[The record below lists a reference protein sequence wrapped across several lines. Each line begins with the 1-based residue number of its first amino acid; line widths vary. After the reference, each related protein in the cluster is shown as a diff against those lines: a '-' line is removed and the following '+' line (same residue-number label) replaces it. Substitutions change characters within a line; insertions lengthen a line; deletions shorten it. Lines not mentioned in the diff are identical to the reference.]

1 MNARS
6 KRWMMAVGATFAVAA
21 GGGATAVAS
30 ASAQSAAASGTAQ
43 IPPVESNIAGK
54 SWVKYS
60 ASSGEK
66 SASLAADDDEAT
78 AWKATGPREQWL
90 RLDLGGAY
98 DNLRKVRVVFPT
110 ATATYRYVVEAS
122 ANGAAW
128 TTIADRSRN
137 AAAGPGEDQFVKPG
151 IRFVRVRISGAS
163 PGAAIGVAELKVYN
177 YLRPDLVVGADIS
190 YADQDTNQD
199 HLTYYVD
206 DPATATDVLTSARN
220 AGMRYV
226 RLRVF
231 NTPRDERTGSYLN
244 PAYQGPDRTL
254 EVARKVK
261 SLGMGLGIDLHY
273 SDSWADPSKQAKPS
287 AWASL
292 PFDQLVTAVHDYTRD
307 YVERLVAQGTVP
319 DKVAVGNE
327 LIKGFLW
334 GSERPAPWFTDAA
347 DWCYDCYFNHDP
359 AYTAKPGGGI
369 AWDDWKATD
378 PARRAAYEASW
389 DRFTTLQAAG
399 IRAVHEVAAAHRVQI
414 GVETHTIIDN
424 GQFERTQ
431 EFWNQFL
438 RRLKAKGQDIDVMG
452 FSYYSEWHGTPDV
465 FESEL
470 QKLAAQHPGYKI
482 DVAETA
488 HPSAF
493 SDPIPNSPYPV
504 SIQGQQD
511 ALLRVFQMV
520 NDLPDNRGLGALV
533 WEPAHFQSMGNWTTS
548 AWPVIQ
554 WNSSIKAYGV
564 VPPPAPTPVKLKAGD
579 GSLTVTF
586 RPSLAGDPAQLAYQV
601 SVDGGATWRTPTISS
616 QSDGTVS
623 ANLQSLRDGV
633 RYTVSVR
640 AVSAL
645 GGPGAAASA
654 GTVVLNAP
662 PPGPK
667 HR

>member
-1 MNARS
+1 MSGQPR
-6 KRWMMAVGATFAVAA
+6 RWIVAACATVAVAAVGAT
-21 GGGATAVAS
+21 ATTP
-30 ASAQSAAASGTAQ
+30 ASAQSASASDTGQ
-43 IPPVESNIAGK
+43 IQPVESNIAGK
-54 SWVKYS
+54 PWVTYT
-60 ASSGEK
+60 ASTGRK
-66 SASLAADDDEAT
+66 TASLAADSDETT
-78 AWKATGPREQWL
+78 AWKATGRTNQWL
-90 RLDLGGAY
+90 GLDLGGAY

-110 ATATYRYVVEAS
+110 PKATYRYVVEAS

-128 TTIADRSRN
+128 TTIADHSHN
-137 AAAGPGEDQFVKPG
+137 ATAGPGEDQFTRPG
-151 IRFVRVRISGAS
+151 IRFLRVKITGAS
-163 PGAAIGVAELKVYN
+163 AGAEIGISEFKIYN
-177 YLRPDLVVGADIS
+177 YLRPDLVAGADIS
-190 YADQDTNQD
+190 YADQDDNQD

-231 NTPRDERTGSYLN
+231 NTPRDEKTGNYLN

-254 EVARKVK
+254 DVAKQVK
-261 SLGMGLGIDLHY
+261 NLGMGLGIDLHY
-273 SDSWADPSKQAKPS
+273 SDSWADPSKQAKP
-287 AWASL
+287 AEWASL

-307 YVERLVAQGTVP
+307 YIERLVAQGTVP

-334 GSERPAPWFTDAA
+334 GSERAEPWFTDPA

-359 AYTAKPGGGI
+359 TFVSKPGGGI
-369 AWDDWKATD
+369 DWDDWKSTD

-399 IRAVHEVAAAHRVQI
+399 IRAVHEVAAANHVHI
-414 GVETHTIIDN
+414 GIETHVIIDN

-438 RRLKAKGQDIDVMG
+438 RRLGAKGQNIDVMG

-470 QKLAAQHPGYKI
+470 QTLAAQHPGYKI
-482 DVAETA
+482 DIAETA

-493 SDPIPNSPYPV
+493 TDPIPNSPYPV
-504 SIQGQQD
+504 SVQGQAD

-533 WEPAHFQSMGNWTTS
+533 WEPAHFQSMVNWGTS
-548 AWPVIQ
+548 AWPLIQ
-554 WNSSIKAYGV
+554 WNASIKVYGV
-564 VPPPAPTPVKLKAGD
+564 VPPSAPTSVKVKPGD
-579 GSLTVTF
+579 GRLAVTF
-586 RPSLAGDPAQLAYQV
+586 RPPLAGDPAQLTYQV
-601 SVDGGATWRTPTISS
+601 SVDGGMTWRTPTIST
-616 QSDGTVS
+616 QSDGALAATLQ
-623 ANLQSLRDGV
+623 NLCNGV
-633 RYTVSVR
+633 RYTVSIR
-640 AVSAL
+640 AVSPT

-654 GTVVLNAP
+654 GVVVLNAP
-662 PPGPK
+662 PPGV
-667 HR
+667 